1 MYGGLGKD
9 ILNDLCRLDV
19 ERLRWSRLRLAGK
32 DSMESG
38 RFGHTMCAYKNQL
51 LIFGGE
57 ENYDESTKMRFCY
70 NDVRVITLAD
80 ADSSQQQEGA
90 CIVQLL
96 RTSGDYIQPRRNH
109 SAVIVGRHLLGMTL
123 TILFYK

>member
-1 MYGGLGKD
+1 
-9 ILNDLCRLDV
+9 
-19 ERLRWSRLRLAGK
+19 
-32 DSMESG
+32 
-38 RFGHTMCAYKNQL
+38 L